1 LLQINE
7 DVIPPLP
14 HTCLYTL
21 DVFINPP
28 LIKYLQNPSNDPQE
42 LTAFDRCLHYAFLEA
57 GDDSFNARMPI
68 TV

>member
-1 LLQINE
+1 MQIDE

-28 LIKYLQNPSNDPQE
+28 LIKYLQNPSDDPRE
-42 LTAFDRCLHYAFLEA
+42 LTVLDRCLHYAFLEA

-68 TV
+68 TI